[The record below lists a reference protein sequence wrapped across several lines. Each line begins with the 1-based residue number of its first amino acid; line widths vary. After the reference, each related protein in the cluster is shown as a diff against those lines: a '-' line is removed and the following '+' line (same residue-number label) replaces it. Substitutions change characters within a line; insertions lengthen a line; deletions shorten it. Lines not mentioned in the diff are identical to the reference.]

1 MYLGIHDGHTATACL
16 FKDGK
21 ITACISEERINRI
34 KEWGGFPKNAILEV
48 LRISNVNPSD
58 IKAVGISSI
67 FPPIKSVDEL
77 ENFDKNNVYFITC
90 SDGIRSSTLCDILRE
105 NGIECYLSLIHI

>member
-21 ITACISEERINRI
+21 IIACISEERINRI

-48 LRISNVNPSD
+48 LRISNIKPSE

-67 FPPIKSVDEL
+67 FPPIRSVEEL
-77 ENFDKNNVYFITC
+77 ESHLLKN
-90 SDGIRSSTLCDILRE
+90 
-105 NGIECYLSLIHI
+105 